1 MKRKV
6 NIRKTVN
13 EYLKQDIRRK
23 KVNKKQRKLLIELI
37 KQIFVFLSKKDVIS
51 IIRDI
56 LTISL
61 ISWILWYENKGE
73 NKKKADDEYLIKFK
87 YHIQEQEKDDTNI
100 N

>member
-1 MKRKV
+1 MKRKI

-37 KQIFVFLSKKDVIS
+37 KQIFVFLSKKNVIS
-51 IIRDI
+51 LIRDI
-56 LTISL
+56 LAISL
-61 ISWILWYENKGE
+61 VAWILWYEAKGE
-73 NKKKADDEYLIKFK
+73 SKKKADDEYLIKFK
-87 YHIQEQEKDDTNI
+87 YHIQEKDDTNT

>member
-1 MKRKV
+1 MKRKI

-37 KQIFVFLSKKDVIS
+37 KQIFVFLSKKDVIEF
-51 IIRDI
+51 IRNI

-61 ISWILWYENKGE
+61 IAWVLWYEAKGE
-73 NKKKADDEYLIKFK
+73 SKKKADDEYLLKFQ
-87 YHIQEQEKDDTNI
+87 YHIQEKE
-100 N
+100 

>member
-1 MKRKV
+1 MKRKI

-23 KVNKKQRKLLIELI
+23 KVNKKQRKLLITLI

-61 ISWILWYENKGE
+61 ISWILWYETKDKS
-73 NKKKADDEYLIKFK
+73 KKKADDEYLIKFK
-87 YHIQEQEKDDTNI
+87 YHIQEKEKDDINTN
-100 N
+100 

>member
-1 MKRKV
+1 MKRKI

-61 ISWILWYENKGE
+61 ISWILWYGPEGE
-73 NKKKADDEYLIKFK
+73 SKKKADDEYLLKFQ
-87 YHIQEQEKDDTNI
+87 YHLQEQE
-100 N
+100 

>member
-1 MKRKV
+1 MKRKI
-6 NIRKTVN
+6 NIRKIVD
-13 EYLKQDIRRK
+13 EYLKQNIRRK
-23 KVNKKQRKLLIELI
+23 KVNKKQRKLFIALI
-37 KQIFVFLSKKDVIS
+37 KQIFIFLSKKDVIS

-61 ISWILWYENKGE
+61 ISWILWYETKGE
-73 NKKKADDEYLIKFK
+73 SKKKADDEYLIKFK